1 MRPGLGGLLDLGG
14 AALRPVARVA
24 NEVTL
29 AAVDGIL
36 DSRLAGEIADRVVAS
51 RLVQQAVD
59 RALDG
64 PVMHTLDGD
73 ALDRV
78 VDALLESDELW
89 RIVDEIASSPAVTD
103 AITQQ
108 SLGFADQVAGGVRD
122 RSRSADAVLE
132 RVARRA
138 LRRKAASPPPAE

>member
-1 MRPGLGGLLDLGG
+1 MRAGLGGLLDLGG

-24 NEVTL
+24 NDATL

-36 DSRLAGEIADRVVAS
+36 ASRLAAEIADRVVAS

-64 PVMHTLDGD
+64 PVLDTLDGE

-78 VDALLESDELW
+78 VDKLLESDELW

-122 RSRSADAVLE
+122 RSRGADAVLE

-138 LRRKAASPPPAE
+138 LRRRPPPPPEVE

>member
-1 MRPGLGGLLDLGG
+1 MDLGG
-14 AALRPVARVA
+14 AVVRPVAKVA
-24 NEVTL
+24 NDATL
-29 AAVDGIL
+29 AAVDGVL
-36 DSRLAGEIADRVVAS
+36 ESRLAGEIADRVVAS
-51 RLVQQAVD
+51 RLVQRALD
-59 RALDG
+59 HALDG
-64 PVMHTLDGD
+64 PVIATLDGE

-78 VDALLESDELW
+78 VEALLESDELW

-108 SLGFADQVAGGVRD
+108 SLGFADQVADGVRD

-138 LRRKAASPPPAE
+138 LRRRQPPPPPAG

>member
-1 MRPGLGGLLDLGG
+1 MRPGVGGLLDLGG
-14 AALRPVARVA
+14 AVLRPVARAA
-24 NEVTL
+24 NDAAL
-29 AAVDGIL
+29 ATVDSVL
-36 DSRLAGEIADRVVAS
+36 ESRLAAEIADRVVAS
-51 RLVQQAVD
+51 ALIQRTLE

-64 PVMHTLDGD
+64 PVLHTLDGE

-78 VDALLESDELW
+78 VEALLESDELW
-89 RIVDEIASSPAVTD
+89 RIVEEIARSPAVTE

-122 RSRSADAVLE
+122 RTRSADAVLE

-138 LRRKAASPPPAE
+138 LRRRPVPPPPPE